1 MKSRQGFVSNSSSCS
16 YIVDFGKDI
25 HSAEDLKEVLNEWF
39 WAEYLSTDWGK
50 DYLRWYSN
58 TPKNMP
64 FEKVCEF
71 LFRVLS
77 DTREDMDRSG
87 KHVFDMTYGDPEERR
102 REIRE
107 AGGDYEPEV
116 YPDEPVPYEKFREEF
131 LNDPKNEFDRELLKE
146 GDARDRYLVE
156 NTIMSEWA
164 DLASHIKTKK
174 EYKALMEI
182 FREHPDR
189 VGFFSFG
196 NESSYFWDNKTQKDI
211 EDELDPDE
219 YRIIVDLRNFGIA
232 KYLFEKL
239 DYTQRDYS

>member
-25 HSAEDLKEVLNEWF
+25 HSAEDLKEVLNKWF
-39 WAEYLSTDWGK
+39 WSDYLSTDWGK
-50 DYLRWYSN
+50 DYLRWYPN
-58 TPKNMP
+58 TPRNMT
-64 FEKVCEF
+64 FEKVCE
-71 LFRVLS
+71 LLYRVLS

-87 KHVFDMTYGDPEERR
+87 KDILDMSYDDSEENEGYG
-102 REIRE
+102 
-107 AGGDYEPEV
+107 
-116 YPDEPVPYEKFREEF
+116 YPDEPIPYEKFREEY
-131 LNDPKNEFDRELLKE
+131 LSKPVNEHDRELLE
-146 GDARDRYLVE
+146 NGHPRDKYFTE
-156 NTIMSEWA
+156 DSIMYEWRE
-164 DLASHIKTKK
+164 LNEHIKTKK
-174 EYKALMEI
+174 EYKALMKI
-182 FREHPDR
+182 FKEHPDR

-196 NESSYFWDNKTQKDI
+196 NESSYFWDNKTQRDI